1 MNIWQTARFDH
12 TFKKL
17 HSSSQAVVL
26 QAIRRLAMN
35 PSLGEQKNGDLGE
48 FRVYKFRERQQLWLL
63 AYRWN
68 GENSIQLVDLGS
80 HENFYRS
87 LKKLRGLTT
96 KNQIITDGL

>member
-1 MNIWQTARFDH
+1 MNIWQTARFDR

-26 QAIRRLAMN
+26 EAIRRLVTDPM
-35 PSLGEQKNGDLGE
+35 LGEQKSGDLGE
-48 FRVYKFRERQQLWLL
+48 FRVYKFREREQLWLL

-68 GENSIQLVDLGS
+68 EGDSIQLVDLGR

-87 LKKLRGLTT
+87 LRKLRGLTT
-96 KNQIITDGL
+96 KNEIITDGL